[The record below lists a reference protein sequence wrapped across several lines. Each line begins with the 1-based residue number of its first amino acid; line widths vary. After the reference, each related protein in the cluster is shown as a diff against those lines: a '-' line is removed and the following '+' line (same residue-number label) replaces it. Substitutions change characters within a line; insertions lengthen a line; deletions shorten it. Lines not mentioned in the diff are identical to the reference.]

1 LKKLF
6 LVVALALLTAAA
18 TPEDVSADEKKAF
31 KAAKLRFLAGYR
43 TDDLDWNNAGDTN
56 GENPN
61 ILSELSWDDLKIS
74 QLRAEGH
81 IDLANDTVPW
91 LTSYLKGKVGY
102 GWIYDGHNR
111 DSDYTADNR
120 ASEVSRSI
128 NDADDGSVLDLSIA
142 IGPHISFNDDRWS
155 IIPLLGYS
163 HHEQRLTITNGQ
175 RVIPPSGP
183 FDGLDSTYETEWSGP
198 WVGADLAYHP
208 LGKWTVTTSIEYHWV
223 DYSAEADWN
232 LRDDFQHPKS
242 FEHEAYGDGW
252 VAGVGVNYALNQ
264 QFSLGLSGDYLSW
277 NTDSGTD
284 RLYLA
289 NGSIVDTRLN
299 EVNWESKLL
308 SVTLDL
314 VF

>member
-1 LKKLF
+1 MANGSSHLRDRSMASTALMKQNG
-6 LVVALALLTAAA
+6 LVL
-18 TPEDVSADEKKAF
+18 
-31 KAAKLRFLAGYR
+31 G
-43 TDDLDWNNAGDTN
+43 
-56 GENPN
+56 
-61 ILSELSWDDLKIS
+61 
-74 QLRAEGH
+74 
-81 IDLANDTVPW
+81 
-91 LTSYLKGKVGY
+91 
-102 GWIYDGHNR
+102 
-111 DSDYTADNR
+111 SD
-120 ASEVSRSI
+120 
-128 NDADDGSVLDLSIA
+128 
-142 IGPHISFNDDRWS
+142 
-155 IIPLLGYS
+155 
-163 HHEQRLTITNGQ
+163 
-175 RVIPPSGP
+175 
-183 FDGLDSTYETEWSGP
+183 
-198 WVGADLAYHP
+198 DLAYHP